1 MSEFTSIRNKKD
13 IAKFLSEVNSLHD
26 SYIISVQ
33 YTNNGIDTIDG
44 GHSFSSDLTELK
56 IVFLVTSIYDKKVEV
71 VFNNIREWQII
82 DKQFDITDTS
92 ISFSDDGFV
101 IWVSDCSTKPEI
113 RDENSYVIAENMK
126 WKMID

>member
-1 MSEFTSIRNKKD
+1 MSEFISIENKKD
-13 IAKFLSEVNSLHD
+13 INKFLKETNNLHD

-33 YTNNGIDTIDG
+33 YTNNGIDKIDG
-44 GHSFSSDLTELK
+44 GHTFSADLTELK
-56 IVFLVTSIYDKKVEV
+56 IVFLITSIYDKKVEV

-92 ISFSDDGFV
+92 ISFSNDDFV
-101 IWVSDCSTKPEI
+101 IWVSGCSTEPET
-113 RDENSYVIAENMK
+113 RDENSYVIAENMN

>member
-1 MSEFTSIRNKKD
+1 MSEFISVKNKKD
-13 IAKFLSEVNSLHD
+13 IKKFLEETNNLHD

-33 YTNNGIDTIDG
+33 YTNNGIDIIDG
-44 GHSFSSDLTELK
+44 GYSFSKDLTELK
-56 IVFLVTSIYDKKVEV
+56 IVFLVTSVYDKKVEV
-71 VFNNIREWQII
+71 VFNNIREYQIV

-101 IWVSDCSTKPEI
+101 IWVSDYSTEPEI
-113 RDENSYVIAENMK
+113 RDGNSYVIAENMK

>member
-1 MSEFTSIRNKKD
+1 MSEFISIENKKD
-13 IAKFLSEVNSLHD
+13 INKFLKETNNLHD

-33 YTNNGIDTIDG
+33 YTNNGIDKIDG
-44 GHSFSSDLTELK
+44 GHTFSADLTELK
-56 IVFLVTSIYDKKVEV
+56 IVFLITSIYDKKVEV

-92 ISFSDDGFV
+92 ISFSNDDFV
-101 IWVSDCSTKPEI
+101 IWVSDCSTEPET
-113 RDENSYVIAENMK
+113 RDENSYVIAENMN